1 MGVVVIC
8 ARSFF
13 GALDEHTIS
22 SVPSRAKL
30 SASAVA
36 VGLAAGGAS
45 DAAAVRGDAG
55 PDRAA
60 TDTDGIGGLWSSR
73 QRNPSINWLG

>member
-1 MGVVVIC
+1 MVTDESAATAGEDRRKAGKTC
-8 ARSFF
+8 PLLL
-13 GALDEHTIS
+13 AL
-22 SVPSRAKL
+22 A
-30 SASAVA
+30 
-36 VGLAAGGAS
+36 GGGAS